1 MNNEK
6 EMRYHKDFLLFS
18 LGTCRLYDEL
28 MFLKLH
34 FRFLCFFLLVY
45 VFLLTACGLDTIVYL
60 APPHFQREAGSI
72 QEQAQYL
79 LFETSD
85 TDNSAEYCRGF
96 DILYKIYT
104 TQDELNGDVASI
116 RAYMMSNPQAS
127 ARYALETKKYQRL
140 KGATATSPLIS
151 ASGTNRLVRVRLY
164 DDGPS
169 PPGTEKAGLYVA
181 SMPPAPPV
189 TTVKRF
195 DGTDFKII
203 RNGSIADDLYK
214 TSGSGDYTIA
224 AFFAVTVGL
233 DEHFVV
239 LYSNLL
245 YLGFLQLQ

>member
-1 MNNEK
+1 M
-6 EMRYHKDFLLFS
+6 
-18 LGTCRLYDEL
+18 
-28 MFLKLH
+28 KLH

-60 APPHFQREAGSI
+60 APPHFKQEAGSV
-72 QEQAQYL
+72 QLQAQYL

-96 DILYKIYT
+96 DILYKIYA

-116 RAYMMSNPQAS
+116 RSYMMSNPQAS

-140 KGATATSPLIS
+140 QGATSPLIS

-164 DDGPS
+164 DDG
-169 PPGTEKAGLYVA
+169 TEKAGLYVA
-181 SMPPAPPV
+181 SMPPALPV

-195 DGTDFKII
+195 NGTDFKII
-203 RNGSIADDLYK
+203 PKDSIADDLYK

-239 LYSNLL
+239 LYSKLL

>member
-1 MNNEK
+1 MNRK
-6 EMRYHKDFLLFS
+6 CDTIKTFLLSS
-18 LGTCRLYDEL
+18 LATFRLYDEL

-34 FRFLCFFLLVY
+34 FRFLCFFLLVS

-60 APPHFQREAGSI
+60 APPHFKQEAGSV
-72 QEQAQYL
+72 QPLTQYL

-96 DILYKIYT
+96 DILYKIYA

-116 RAYMMSNPQAS
+116 RSYMMSNPQAS

-140 KGATATSPLIS
+140 KGATSPLIS

-164 DDGPS
+164 GYA
-169 PPGTEKAGLYVA
+169 GTEKAGLYVA

-189 TTVKRF
+189 TAVKRF

-203 RNGSIADDLYK
+203 PNGSIADDLYK